1 MRKAR
6 KFATPPVMIAT
17 ASVVGREEKEGPLG
31 SLFDLCDPTD
41 TFGARTPELGEGEME
56 RLCLN
61 TALTKASLSQE
72 DLDILVAGD
81 LQNQCLGTYGGLY
94 SMGVPFI
101 GIYGACSTCTEG
113 IMLLS
118 ELISGGADMGAAVT
132 GSHNSVAER
141 QFRGPLEYGS
151 QRSPSSQWTATAAG
165 AAILCSPDCKQASSS
180 PVRVTEYMAGRPI
193 SSGSL
198 DQSNMGGAM
207 AFSAFDT
214 LVRYFS
220 SSDTRY
226 TDLDLIVTGDLGRVG
241 SDILRYLLEPRYPGI
256 SSRLCDCGLMLYDRE
271 RRDAHS
277 GGSGCGCSASV
288 LASYLYPKLRD
299 GNLRDI
305 LFLST
310 GAIMSVSS
318 VQQGCPIIGITPL
331 IRIRRY

>member
-1 MRKAR
+1 MQNMDFWFFWNIFKKRWNIILL
-6 KFATPPVMIAT
+6 IACVS
-17 ASVVGREEKEGPLG
+17 A
-31 SLFDLCDPTD
+31 
-41 TFGARTPELGEGEME
+41 
-56 RLCLN
+56 
-61 TALTKASLSQE
+61 
-72 DLDILVAGD
+72 
-81 LQNQCLGTYGGLY
+81 
-94 SMGVPFI
+94 MGVGVYSKLFIKPIYTSSVSLYLGRVTENSLEGAARALGNSAVGAPFV

-118 ELISGGADMGAAVT
+118 ELIAGGADIGASVT

-151 QRSPSSQWTATAAG
+151 QRSPSAQWTATAAG
-165 AAILCSPDCKQASSS
+165 AVILCSPDCKRASSS
-180 PVRVTEYMAGRPI
+180 PVRITEYMAGRPI
-193 SSGSL
+193 NSGSL

-241 SDILRYLLEPRYPGI
+241 SDVLRYLLEPRYPGI
-256 SSRLCDCGLMLYDRE
+256 SSRLCDCGLMLYDRK
-271 RRDAHS
+271 RRDVHA
-277 GGSGCGCSASV
+277 GASGCGCSASV
-288 LASYLYPKLRD
+288 LASYLYPKLLD